1 MENHT
6 IVTLKKGE
14 GRTIKAG
21 GAWIF
26 DNEIDT
32 ITGKFTNGDIVVVH
46 DFDGYPMGRGFINQ
60 NSKIRIRMMTRKA
73 EQLID
78 DDFLRMRVQKAWD
91 YRKQVMA
98 GGNDSVFLQGA
109 DSKSG
114 SGSMPEIAEIAGI
127 GTTGRPDLNCCRVIF
142 GEADFLPGITVDKYA
157 DVLVVECLALGMEQF
172 KEKIVD
178 FLKEVLAADGIKI
191 RGVYERSDANERKK
205 EGLLKVKGFIGEEF
219 DTNVEIIENG
229 VHYMVDVVNGQKT
242 GFFLDQKY
250 NRLAIQRICKDK
262 RVLDCF
268 THMGTFALNAGIAG
282 AKEVTGL
289 DISEYAVKQA
299 TENAR
304 RNNLSDTVK
313 FRCANVL
320 DELPHLAADGEKY
333 DVVILDPPAFTK
345 SREATKNAIK
355 GYREINMKGLRLV
368 KDGGYLAT
376 CSCSHFMTQ
385 ELLAKTVK
393 EAAKAVHKRL
403 RQVEFRTQGP
413 DHPILWANTA
423 NVPESYYL
431 KFFIFQVVDEK

>member
-1 MENHT
+1 
-6 IVTLKKGE
+6 
-14 GRTIKAG
+14 
-21 GAWIF
+21 
-26 DNEIDT
+26 
-32 ITGKFTNGDIVVVH
+32 
-46 DFDGYPMGRGFINQ
+46 
-60 NSKIRIRMMTRKA
+60 
-73 EQLID
+73 
-78 DDFLRMRVQKAWD
+78 
-91 YRKQVMA
+91 
-98 GGNDSVFLQGA
+98 
-109 DSKSG
+109 
-114 SGSMPEIAEIAGI
+114 MPGIAGI

-205 EGLLKVKGFIGEEF
+205 EGLPKVKGFIGEEF

-229 VHYMVDVVNGQKT
+229 VRYMVDVVNGQKT

-250 NRLAIQRICKDK
+250 NRLAMQRICKDK
-262 RVLDCF
+262 KVLDCF

-289 DISEYAVKQA
+289 DISEFAVKQA

-385 ELLAKTVK
+385 ELLARTVK

-431 KFFIFQVVDEK
+431 KFYIFQVVDEK

>member
-1 MENHT
+1 MQNHT

-32 ITGKFTNGDIVVVH
+32 IVGTFTNGDIVTVH
-46 DFDGYPMGRGFINQ
+46 DFDGYPMGKGFINQ
-60 NSKIRIRMMTRKA
+60 NSKIRIRMMTRHA
-73 EQLID
+73 DQEID
-78 DDFLRMRVQKAWD
+78 MEFLRMRVQNAWD

-98 GGNDSVFLQGA
+98 GGNDSVIGRNDKEKLL
-109 DSKSG
+109 
-114 SGSMPEIAEIAGI
+114 PGI

-142 GEADFLPGITVDKYA
+142 GEADFLPGLVVDKYA

-172 KEKIVD
+172 KETIVSL
-178 FLKEVLAADGIKI
+178 LKEILLADGIQI

-205 EGLLKVKGFIGEEF
+205 EGLPKVKDFIGDEF
-219 DTNVEIIENG
+219 DTNVEIVENG

-250 NRLAIQRICKDK
+250 NRLAMQRICKDK
-262 RVLDCF
+262 KVLDCF

-282 AKEVTGL
+282 ATEVTGL
-289 DISEYAVKQA
+289 DISEYAMQQA
-299 TENAR
+299 EENAKL
-304 RNNLSDTVK
+304 NHLENTVH

-320 DELPHLAADGEKY
+320 DELPKLAAAGEKY

-345 SREATKNAIK
+345 SRQTTKNAIK
-355 GYREINMKGLRLV
+355 GYREINMKGLKLV

-393 EAAKAVHKRL
+393 EAAKATHKRL
-403 RQVEFRTQGP
+403 RQVEFRTQAA
-413 DHPILWANTA
+413 DHPILWAA
-423 NVPESYYL
+423 DESYYL
-431 KFFIFQVVDEK
+431 KFFIFQVVEEK

>member
-1 MENHT
+1 MSA

-32 ITGKFTNGDIVVVH
+32 ITGRFKNGEVVTVQ
-46 DFDGYPMGRGFINQ
+46 DFDGYPMGKGFINQ
-60 NSKIRIRMMTRKA
+60 NSKIRVRMMTRKP
-73 EQLID
+73 EQEID
-78 DDFLRMRVQKAWD
+78 DAFLTMRVKNAWE
-91 YRKQVMA
+91 YRK
-98 GGNDSVFLQGA
+98 
-109 DSKSG
+109 
-114 SGSMPEIAEIAGI
+114 
-127 GTTGRPDLNCCRVIF
+127 TTVDTSSCRIIF
-142 GEADFLPGITVDKYA
+142 GEADFLPGLVIDKYE

-172 KEKIVD
+172 KEKIVN
-178 FLKEVLAADGIKI
+178 FLKEILAEDGIKI
-191 RGVYERSDANERKK
+191 RGVYERSDANERTK
-205 EGLLKVKGFIGEEF
+205 EGLAKVKRFIGEEF
-219 DTNVEIIENG
+219 DTNVEIVENG

-250 NRLAIQRICKDK
+250 NRLAMQRICKGK
-262 RVLDCF
+262 KVLDCF

-282 AKEVTGL
+282 AAEVTGL
-289 DISEYAVKQA
+289 DISEYAVSQA
-299 TENAR
+299 QANAR
-304 RNNLSDTVK
+304 LNHLEDTVH

-320 DELPHLAADGEKY
+320 DELPKLAQAGEKY

-355 GYREINMKGLRLV
+355 GYREINMKGLKLV

-393 EAAKAVHKRL
+393 EAAKATHKRL
-403 RQVEFRTQGP
+403 RQVEFRTQAP
-413 DHPILWANTA
+413 DHPILWAA
-423 NVPESYYL
+423 DESYYL
-431 KFFIFQVVDEK
+431 KFFIFQVVDV

>member
-1 MENHT
+1 MQNHT

-32 ITGKFTNGDIVVVH
+32 IVGTFTNGDIVTVH
-46 DFDGYPMGRGFINQ
+46 DFDGYPMGKGFINQ
-60 NSKIRIRMMTRKA
+60 NSKIRIRMMTRHA
-73 EQLID
+73 DQEID
-78 DDFLRMRVQKAWD
+78 REFLRMRVQNAWD

-98 GGNDSVFLQGA
+98 GGNDSVIGVDEA
-109 DSKSG
+109 KKTI
-114 SGSMPEIAEIAGI
+114 PGI

-142 GEADFLPGITVDKYA
+142 GEADFLPGLVVDKYA

-172 KEKIVD
+172 KETIVSL
-178 FLKEVLAADGIKI
+178 LKEILLADGIQI

-205 EGLLKVKGFIGEEF
+205 EGLLKVKDFIGDEF
-219 DTNVEIIENG
+219 DTNVEIVENG

-250 NRLAIQRICKDK
+250 NRLAMQRICKGK
-262 RVLDCF
+262 KVLDCF

-282 AKEVTGL
+282 ATEVTGL
-289 DISEYAVKQA
+289 DISEYAVQQA
-299 TENAR
+299 RANATL
-304 RNNLSDTVK
+304 NHLEDTVH

-320 DELPHLAADGEKY
+320 DELPKLAAAGEKY

-345 SREATKNAIK
+345 SRQATKNAIK
-355 GYREINMKGLRLV
+355 GYREINMKGLKLV

-393 EAAKAVHKRL
+393 EAAKATHKRL
-403 RQVEFRTQGP
+403 RQVEFRTQAA
-413 DHPILWANTA
+413 DHPILWAA
-423 NVPESYYL
+423 DESYYL
-431 KFFIFQVVDEK
+431 KFFIFQVVEEK